1 MDFLTWYENSLI
13 GDAVRETTWVYP
25 WVNAFHSVG
34 MGFLVGVLSMI
45 ILRVL
50 GFGRFSLAP
59 LRKFVLVVRLGIA
72 VNVATGLVLF
82 AGDAQRF
89 FHSPTFRVKAMFLVL
104 GGITTWMLV
113 ERVFGKHAD
122 WLEAGDAPQAAKMIA
137 AASLLCWFG
146 AIFAGR
152 MTAYLP

>member
-1 MDFLTWYENSLI
+1 MDLLIAYENSFI
-13 GDAVRETTWVYP
+13 GEAVRQTTWVYP

-45 ILRVL
+45 VLRVL

-59 LRKFVLVVRLGIA
+59 LRKFVLVVRAGIA
-72 VNVATGLVLF
+72 VNVGSGLALF

-89 FHSPTFRVKAMFLVL
+89 FSSPTFRVKALFLVL
-104 GGITTWMLV
+104 GGITAWMLV
-113 ERVFGKHAD
+113 KRVFGSQAG
-122 WLEAGDAPQAAKMIA
+122 WLEAGDAPRSAKTIA
-137 AASLLCWFG
+137 ALTLLCWFG